1 MFPYFNQDNEK
12 LKEIMAKPKPIM
24 DERMHKAVS
33 SAIIDCE
40 KDITESLAFP
50 GLFKRLKFERYHGNK
65 KLETPNC
72 SEFLLCVLAL
82 QIIKKPATT
91 NQISILLSVL
101 FPALLKNLQEL
112 RTSVEDVLSE
122 EKEFVK
128 RLKMGVPY
136 YKINSIEIRNTKKL
150 LEDFVKNTHNQ
161 MQLQKAYFDHSVL
174 KCLLNSIEIHI

>member
-1 MFPYFNQDNEK
+1 MFPYFNQDNEN
-12 LKEIMAKPKPIM
+12 LKEIMAKSKPNM
-24 DERMHKAVS
+24 DERMHKTIS

-50 GLFKRLKFERYHGNK
+50 GLFKRLRFERYGNN

-91 NQISILLSVL
+91 NQISILLCVL

-112 RTSVEDVLSE
+112 RASVEDVLSE

-128 RLKMGVPY
+128 RLKRGVPY

-174 KCLLNSIEIHI
+174 NCLLNLIDIHI